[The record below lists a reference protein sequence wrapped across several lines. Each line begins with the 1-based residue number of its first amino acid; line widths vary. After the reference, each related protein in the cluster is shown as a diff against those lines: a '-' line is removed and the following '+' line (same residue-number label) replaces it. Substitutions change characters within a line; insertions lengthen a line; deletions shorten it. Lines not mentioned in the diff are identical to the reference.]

1 VVHNASQE
9 ASDQPATVVA
19 GPTSRVGGWVESS
32 WRTAFTVGLVTLLI
46 GVIIVAWPEATI
58 GVFAVLFGV
67 QLFLLGIFNLVRS
80 IAAHDAGGGERVL
93 YALSGILSIIVG
105 VLAMRHL
112 LQTAEVMAIL
122 FGLTWLVGGIIELV
136 NALSGSER
144 WRLGDHAEHPHQHRR
159 PYRPRV
165 SSAVPGDAHDTDGHL
180 VHHLGRVH
188 RGARVSREVRRCLI
202 EP

>member
-1 VVHNASQE
+1 VVQNASQE
-9 ASDQPATVVA
+9 ASDQPASA
-19 GPTSRVGGWVESS
+19 GGRPISRVGGWVGSS
-32 WRTAFTVGLVTLLI
+32 WRTAFTVGIVTLLI
-46 GVIIVAWPEATI
+46 GIIVVAWPEATI

-136 NALSGSER
+136 NALSGS
-144 WRLGDHAEHPHQHRR
+144 ARR
-159 PYRPRV
+159 GGGWVITLSILTSIAGLIVLAYPAPSLVTLTILTGTWFIIWGAFTAVLAFRAR
-165 SSAVPGDAHDTDGHL
+165 SADA
-180 VHHLGRVH
+180 
-188 RGARVSREVRRCLI
+188 
-202 EP
+202 